1 MFVNNSV
8 LFFIFFFYGVTQV
21 HDQGHEFD
29 ILTCV
34 DLSYFFFRFHLI
46 ALSWIRIEFC
56 NLFF

>member
-21 HDQGHEFD
+21 HDQGHKFD

-34 DLSYFFFRFHLI
+34 DLSYFFFSISSYSVKLD
-46 ALSWIRIEFC
+46 E
-56 NLFF
+56 N

>member
-29 ILTCV
+29 ILTFV
-34 DLSYFFFRFHLI
+34 DLSYFFFDFI
-46 ALSWIRIEFC
+46 F
-56 NLFF
+56 